1 MGNYVNYRTPTLTKR
16 KDKHLSPINIP
27 HEHSKV
33 LGVDPRSPSDG
44 IVRTPIQINKDDPRS
59 PSPGVIRTPI
69 GGSESL
75 LSDLFAVGTLDF
87 LNSETPDGVLTEDDS
102 LHRGDKSSA
111 LSDTEVTSNIKND
124 THICNTNNR
133 VRLSWLEKRTKHKSL
148 NDSPGLFVRFRQK
161 QNYEK
166 CKTKDQ
172 RGCGNSVTH
181 SPDIPPM
188 NS

>member
-16 KDKHLSPINIP
+16 KDKHLSPINILN
-27 HEHSKV
+27 EHSKV
-33 LGVDPRSPSDG
+33 LSIDPRSPSDG

-69 GGSESL
+69 GCSGHFSVERL
-75 LSDLFAVGTLDF
+75 NF

-111 LSDTEVTSNIKND
+111 LSDTEVTNNTKNE
-124 THICNTNNR
+124 THIGNTNNR
-133 VRLSWLEKRTKHKSL
+133 VRLSWLEKPFKRKSL

-172 RGCGNSVTH
+172 RVCENSVTH
-181 SPDIPPM
+181 TSNIPQA